1 MFVSMPSA
9 RFAAIATTIVGLGAL
24 GFALLLFAI
33 AQSGIGTLRLP
44 GVGSVLVALAVVT
57 ALFGAVALGAAIGL
71 WRGAGW
77 AVVVGAIVHATALTG
92 VLVAAETGGVGPHI
106 VAGTFLTVAGLLTLT
121 PSLRGPLVGSEPV
134 ARPS

>member
-24 GFALLLFAI
+24 GFALLLFAL

-44 GVGSVLVALAVVT
+44 GVGSVLVAIAIVS
-57 ALFGAVALGAAIGL
+57 ALFGVAALGAAVGL

-77 AVVVGAIVHATALTG
+77 AVAVGMIIHGAALAG
-92 VLVAAETGGVGPHI
+92 ILIAAQTGGVGPHI

-121 PSLRGPLVGSEPV
+121 PSLRGASDGPGLV